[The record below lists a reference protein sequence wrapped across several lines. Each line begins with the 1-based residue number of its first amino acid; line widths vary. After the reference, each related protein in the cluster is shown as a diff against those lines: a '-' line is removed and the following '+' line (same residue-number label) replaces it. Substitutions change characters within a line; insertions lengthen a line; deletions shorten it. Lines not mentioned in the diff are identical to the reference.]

1 MTTPPDTALL
11 TSTSQSLAPNLT
23 ILNAFA
29 HRHKNQHSRTH
40 WWPSFSILRRAS
52 QKLSQDLVSRPK
64 KTKSSNAKRDNHPAL
79 VRAKWMMR
87 HVIPSAFFT
96 LSQLAADNQHAPLGL
111 LLLSVLARI
120 NTLLSHLVPPE
131 HDHDHESVST
141 TVVKSASSGPGKLDS
156 LNSTTQTIAPEA
168 PGSETDMGVAVSR
181 EELLSSQK
189 NINKPKSKSD
199 MPPKDHKVKELKHKT
214 VRKSIPEAVLE
225 DGAKDK
231 PKKKKKKGGDAF
243 SSLFGSL

>member
-11 TSTSQSLAPNLT
+11 ASTSQSLAPNLT

-29 HRHKNQHSRTH
+29 HRHKNQHSCTH
-40 WWPSFSILRRAS
+40 WWSSFSILRRAS
-52 QKLSQDLVSRPK
+52 QKLSQDLISRPK
-64 KTKSSNAKRDNHPAL
+64 KTKSHNAKRDNHPAL

-131 HDHDHESVST
+131 HDHNYESVST
-141 TVVKSASSGPGKLDS
+141 TVVKSASAGPGELGS
-156 LNSTTQTIAPEA
+156 LNSTTQTTATEA

-189 NINKPKSKSD
+189 NTNKPKSKSD
-199 MPPKDHKVKELKHKT
+199 VPQKGHKKELKHKT
-214 VRKSIPEAVLE
+214 VHKSIPETVLK